1 MGQTKIPFSAWIGY
15 QKKQTNKTNK
25 NSLLK
30 LDSDIKNKNKQTKFY
45 SQLDSDILNGGNTEE
60 QIRETF
66 FEVNNECKMQN
77 ERIHLCNMKDYT
89 YAKWYEHN
97 WKQLFTTCTDATKN
111 ERDFADDS
119 DSYMTLG
126 VQAVWWLWDHW
137 QEQISQHQQRDQSV
151 NQFSTSTTRSKY
163 KRNQFLKEMYSN

>member
-1 MGQTKIPFSAWIGY
+1 
-15 QKKQTNKTNK
+15 
-25 NSLLK
+25 
-30 LDSDIKNKNKQTKFY
+30 
-45 SQLDSDILNGGNTEE
+45 
-60 QIRETF
+60 
-66 FEVNNECKMQN
+66 MQN
-77 ERIHLCNMKDYT
+77 ERLHLCKMKDYT

-151 NQFSTSTTRSKY
+151 NQFSTSTTRSKC
-163 KRNQFLKEMYSN
+163 KRNQFLKEMYSS

>member
-1 MGQTKIPFSAWIGY
+1 
-15 QKKQTNKTNK
+15 
-25 NSLLK
+25 
-30 LDSDIKNKNKQTKFY
+30 
-45 SQLDSDILNGGNTEE
+45 
-60 QIRETF
+60 
-66 FEVNNECKMQN
+66 
-77 ERIHLCNMKDYT
+77 MKDYT

-111 ERDFADDS
+111 DRDFADDS

-151 NQFSTSTTRSKY
+151 N
-163 KRNQFLKEMYSN
+163 